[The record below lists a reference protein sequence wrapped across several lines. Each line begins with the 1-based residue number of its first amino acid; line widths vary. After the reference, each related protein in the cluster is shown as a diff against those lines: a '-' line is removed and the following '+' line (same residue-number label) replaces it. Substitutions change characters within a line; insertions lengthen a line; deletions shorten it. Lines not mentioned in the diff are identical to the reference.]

1 MAATSSNEKDLLALP
16 MAACPPMKCEKTYL
30 FTQPLKKMAATSSN
44 EKDLLALPLKQDG
57 RLSSNEKRENLFI
70 HPASK
75 KMAAPSSNEK
85 DLLALPLKQDGRLS
99 SNEKRGNYLF
109 ALLRKKHFFFGM
121 QAGS

>member
-16 MAACPPMKCEKTYL
+16 MAACPMKCEKTYL
-30 FTQPLKKMAATSSN
+30 FTQPLKKMAAT
-44 EKDLLALPLKQDG
+44 
-57 RLSSNEKRENLFI
+57 
-70 HPASK
+70 
-75 KMAAPSSNEK
+75 SSNEK